1 MMPRSVAELS
11 ALVLGRRHAIDNPTM
26 TWWPRTV
33 VVLAGLVMC
42 AALIVAYRQGGNDD
56 EFATA
61 LFADPTISLSAAWAH
76 LWAGETNP
84 PFFYLFARLWL
95 QLTGPTLFERRLIN
109 LVPLAFLLAWF
120 VYAAARH
127 PQHRPFL
134 AGLALFVFSG
144 KFFLWQFPDYRGY
157 FSQYCAEVVFLGAAC
172 IAYLEHDDRPDL
184 FQLVA
189 LPFLI
194 VIHQVTAI
202 YTCMLLVPL
211 ILTDLHRRLYSRAA
225 CLAVVAFLA
234 FVPLGLF
241 SWLQFHQTRDVLRS
255 VGWITPRSPISAF
268 LKIVGFL
275 APAIG
280 ENWAALAVAGF
291 AAFQP
296 LYRPKG
302 PSAALIRMIGGAAIA
317 ATVLVLI
324 INSRH
329 ALTVERYFTFVAV
342 EFIVILALTIVPLLL
357 AKPRLAA
364 LVIANAAIYV
374 AISAVSMVRPSG
386 WQLDAAIIA
395 KLVAQCPDTRIYAGS
410 LPINRAEQFGL
421 NYVADL
427 YHLTLLP
434 PARDKPDA
442 CPIIYWTEFRAP
454 TRYELAQHHGDSVS
468 AANDTAEFSLD
479 AVELAHTRAITT
491 ETGIILVV
499 SLPDKPSA
507 APVN

>member
-1 MMPRSVAELS
+1 MMSRSMAELS
-11 ALVLGRRHAIDNPTM
+11 ALVPGRRHAIDNHTM

-42 AALIVAYRQGGNDD
+42 AALIGAYRHGGNID

-61 LFADPTISLSAAWAH
+61 LFADPTIPLSAAWAH

-95 QLTGPTLFERRLIN
+95 QLTGPTLFERRSIN

-120 VYAAARH
+120 AYATARH

-134 AGLALFVFSG
+134 AGLALFAFTG

-157 FSQYCAEVVFLGAAC
+157 FSQYCAELVFLGAAC

-189 LPFLI
+189 LPFLM
-194 VIHQVTAI
+194 VIHQVTTI
-202 YTCMLLVPL
+202 YTFVLLVPL
-211 ILTDLHRRLYSRAA
+211 IRTDLHRRLYFRAA
-225 CLAVVAFLA
+225 CLTVVACLA
-234 FVPLGLF
+234 FIPLGLF
-241 SWLQFHQTRDVLRS
+241 SWLQLHQTPDVLSR
-255 VGWITPRSPISAF
+255 VAWITPRDPISAS
-268 LKIVGFL
+268 LKILNYL

-280 ENWAALAVAGF
+280 ENWVALAVAGF
-291 AAFQP
+291 VAFQP

-329 ALTVERYFTFVAV
+329 PLTVERYFSFVAV
-342 EFIVILALTIVPLLL
+342 EVIVILALTVVPLLL
-357 AKPRLAA
+357 AQPRLAA
-364 LVIANAAIYV
+364 LVTANAAIYV
-374 AISAVSMVRPSG
+374 AVGAVAMARPSG

-395 KLVAQCPDTRIYAGS
+395 KLVAQCPDTRIHAGS

-421 NYVADL
+421 TYVAGP

-454 TRYELAQHHGDSVS
+454 TRYEIARHHGDSVS
-468 AANDTAEFSLD
+468 AANDSAEFGLD
-479 AVELAHTRAITT
+479 AVQLAHTRAITT
-491 ETGIILVV
+491 QTGIVLVV
-499 SLPDKPSA
+499 SAPDKSPDV
-507 APVN
+507 PIN